1 MTCLGDMLKRYEY
14 FGKNGK
20 EFTDYFY
27 WDSDYCPKWQL
38 KTYKLRNDYK

>member
-1 MTCLGDMLKRYEY
+1 MEKRYEY

-20 EFTDYFY
+20 EFTDYFE

-38 KTYKLRNDYK
+38 NNKLRNDYK